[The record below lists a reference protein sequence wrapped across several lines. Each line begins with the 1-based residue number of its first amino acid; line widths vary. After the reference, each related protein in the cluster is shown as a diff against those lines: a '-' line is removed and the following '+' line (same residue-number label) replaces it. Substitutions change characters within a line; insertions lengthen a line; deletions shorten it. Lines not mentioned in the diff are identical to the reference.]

1 MKWRRLAAVLMTGAM
16 ALGMLAGCGKD
27 GGKYPSKDVTVIIP
41 KAAGGGTDLSARGL
55 IQFMQKELEGS
66 NFVPTNKPDGG
77 GVTGMVET
85 AKAKADGYTLGMVTV
100 ELAMFPWQGKANVTP
115 EDYAAI
121 CAPIAAP
128 AALIVPSSAPYNS
141 VDEFVAYCKE
151 NPGKVQVGNSGMGAI
166 WHVAAVDFE
175 KEYGVSLKHVP
186 YPNGSADIAAAL
198 TGGHID
204 ATIADP
210 SSYKSAIDSGEMKL
224 LAVMAE
230 DRLDI
235 YPDVPTFKELGH
247 DMVIRAWAALVAPK
261 DTPKEV
267 LDTLREA
274 AKKASESEEYKAYF
288 VKQGIVPQSII
299 GDDAQKMMEDDYKM
313 YESLLKDLPTN

>member
-1 MKWRRLAAVLMTGAM
+1 MKWRRFAALVMTGAL
-16 ALGMLAGCGKD
+16 AFGMLAGCQKES
-27 GGKYPSKDVTVIIP
+27 GKYPSKDVTVIIP

-55 IQFMQKELEGS
+55 IQFMQGELEGS

-85 AKAKADGYTLGMVTV
+85 AKAKPDGYTLGMVTV

-115 EDYAAI
+115 KDYEAI

-128 AALIVPSSAPYNS
+128 AALIVPSQAPYS
-141 VDEFVAYCKE
+141 TVDEFVAYCKA

-175 KEYGVSLKHVP
+175 KEFDVSFKHVP

-210 SSYKSAIDSGEMKL
+210 SSYKSQIGAGEMKI
-224 LAVMAE
+224 LAIMSE

-261 DTPKEV
+261 DTPKDV

-274 AKKASESEEYKAYF
+274 AKKATQTKEYKEYF
-288 VKQGIVPQSII
+288 EKQGIVPQSII
-299 GDDAQKMMEDDYKM
+299 GADAQKMMEDDYTM
-313 YESLLKDLPTN
+313 YEGLLKDLPTN